1 MITVENRQPV
11 RTRSAWRPADFPTPD
26 AYSFTLTSTHFA
38 AFDRALAANREAG
51 RHAEDLTADDF
62 GL

>member
-26 AYSFTLTSTHFA
+26 AYSFPIASRRPTGRA
-38 AFDRALAANREAG
+38 GGDRVLDRQRTDA
-51 RHAEDLTADDF
+51 
-62 GL
+62 